1 MVVLSNLIS
10 ETQSGLV
17 ISLSS
22 VCVLGNERFYAVFA
36 MFFFSL
42 DFFFLLSKL
51 FLCCNAMFFFARL
64 IFSAI
69 IVFFGGLM

>member
-42 DFFFLLSKL
+42 DFFF
-51 FLCCNAMFFFARL
+51 CCLNYFCVVMRFFFR
-64 IFSAI
+64 
-69 IVFFGGLM
+69 